1 MTPASSNCAGGGRS
15 GKLMSVYGNQQ
26 KIRNFEKIGTKL
38 GQNVIHGDSIVN
50 VSIING
56 RPIWA
61 FNFKLT
67 PAILALRVC
76 KLEGG
81 RHIVTCLG
89 AKDFRWPKDLSG
101 GPEVTKQTS
110 GLDKAQP
117 MATVSSQS
125 EGTLVKPNTLK
136 GNSIV

>member
-1 MTPASSNCAGGGRS
+1 MGNLCLFMVINKRS
-15 GKLMSVYGNQQ
+15 GILKKLELN
-26 KIRNFEKIGTKL
+26 
-38 GQNVIHGDSIVN
+38 
-50 VSIING
+50 
-56 RPIWA
+56 WA
-61 FNFKLT
+61 FNFKLP

-125 EGTLVKPNTLK
+125 EGTLVKPNNLK

>member
-1 MTPASSNCAGGGRS
+1 M
-15 GKLMSVYGNQQ
+15 
-26 KIRNFEKIGTKL
+26 
-38 GQNVIHGDSIVN
+38 IHGDPIVN
-50 VSIING
+50 VSVING
-56 RPIWA
+56 RPMRA

-76 KLEGG
+76 KPEGG
-81 RHIVTCLG
+81 RRIVTYLG
-89 AKDFRWPKDLSG
+89 AKDLSG
-101 GPEVTKQTS
+101 GPKVTKQTG

-117 MATVSSQS
+117 VSTVSSQS